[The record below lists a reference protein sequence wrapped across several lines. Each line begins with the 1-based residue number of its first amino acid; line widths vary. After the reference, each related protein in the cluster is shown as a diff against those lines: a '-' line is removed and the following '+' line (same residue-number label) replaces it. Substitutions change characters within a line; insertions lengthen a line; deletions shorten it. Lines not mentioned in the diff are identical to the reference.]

1 MPFVIQAAG
10 DLAAALGDTPRGE
23 FWADVLALLD

>member
-1 MPFVIQAAG
+1 MPFQAAG
-10 DLAAALGDTPRGE
+10 DLAATLGDTPRGE